1 MPRTDTRQLPNM
13 DHRAILAW
21 SSGIR
26 GIRHDLVRSGTRCYW
41 KQVPRLAYRLAL
53 NNSSTIMAIQS
64 LQVTPLHPTFGAEVA
79 GVDFTQPISPELY
92 AEIRKVVDKVCP

>member
-1 MPRTDTRQLPNM
+1 
-13 DHRAILAW
+13 
-21 SSGIR
+21 
-26 GIRHDLVRSGTRCYW
+26 
-41 KQVPRLAYRLAL
+41 
-53 NNSSTIMAIQS
+53 MAIQS